1 MDVEVIVTGGTI
13 VTIVIGII
21 GYFVKHT
28 MTTVD
33 KHDEK
38 INNDLVRKIDYNKNM
53 DQVSKQIKEIRD
65 NYTPIETHNN
75 DVGECREDIKLI
87 KDNYLTKDDFF
98 REQAKTD
105 RKLDKIMDILLE
117 MKGDR

>member
-21 GYFVKHT
+21 GYFVKRT